1 MKRLNL
7 LRISVLLLV
16 LLTTSLS
23 VSAQD
28 RLKTITVSG
37 SAKVS
42 VEIEYIEM
50 SFRVVSRN
58 VSYEKAQAE
67 NLKISESVIKQLA
80 STYKLKSEDI
90 YTNDYRLGDYYTENA
105 QGKSVKASYEAST
118 TMKINVR
125 NLASYKEIL
134 IGIMNLGI
142 SNIDSISWVPKDLG
156 PYRVEAL
163 KLAYQ
168 SAEKKAKEIALVA
181 GAKLKGIS
189 SFSEQASSGNYNM
202 RSYNNVVQS
211 SYYGETESGDS
222 SVISQGNRTISAEVL
237 VVFEIE

>member
-1 MKRLNL
+1 MNKQQL
-7 LRISVLLLV
+7 LKFIFFSLLGFV
-16 LLTTSLS
+16 FIFTGI
-23 VSAQD
+23 AQD

-80 STYKLKSEDI
+80 STYKLKSEDV

-105 QGKSVKASYEAST
+105 QGKSVKASYEATT

-168 SAEKKAKEIALVA
+168 SAEKKAKEIASVA

-189 SFSEQASSGNYNM
+189 SFSEQASSGSYNM

-222 SVISQGNRTISAEVL
+222 SVISQGNRTISAEVV